1 MTNVQKE
8 KSVFV
13 RSELSMLLIR
23 CDRTIDEVDYVVL
36 EDGSEIVKVIWENG
50 YYKCIDVTCDSL
62 MQIAKD
68 VLKEVK
74 L

>member
-8 KSVFV
+8 KRVFV

-23 CDRTIDEVDYVVL
+23 CDRSIEEVDYIVL
-36 EDGSEIVKVIWENG
+36 EDGSEVVKVIWENG
-50 YYKCIDVTCDSL
+50 YYKSIDVTCDSL

-68 VLKEVK
+68 VLREVK
-74 L
+74 V